1 MATQA
6 APLFGVG
13 DTVYFK
19 ESAQQGF
26 LEAIKISTIHISA
39 SGQWSYH
46 ISFGLKQPDPPTFG
60 DRITHQRPTT
70 PYFNESELITFC
82 DAAQIIESVLT
93 QRLAEIQRQRAMY
106 C

>member
-1 MATQA
+1 MAAPA

-26 LEAIKISTIHISA
+26 LEAVRISHVTMSTNE
-39 SGQWSYH
+39 QWTYNVV
-46 ISFGLKQPDPPTFG
+46 FGTKLPDPPVFG
-60 DRITHQRPTT
+60 DRITHQNPSSL
-70 PYFNESELITFC
+70 YFNESELITFC
-82 DAAQIIESVLT
+82 EAAELVEQFLEA
-93 QRLAEIQRQRAMY
+93 RLAEIRQQRAAR